1 VQLHRVY
8 ASSLSMLC
16 EALDG
21 ARNYLALRLKLTR
34 LPSAGSSASFAR
46 MRWSAR
52 GGICVG

>member
-1 VQLHRVY
+1 MQLHRVY

-21 ARNYLALRLKLTR
+21 ARNYLALRLKLTG